1 LPLDASN
8 RTVVK
13 ATYGW
18 FNYAT
23 QANYADAYN
32 NNASAAT
39 TYRWND
45 LNGNRDYDDGEFG
58 TFVTA
63 TGASQAAV
71 NPDLKQPR
79 THEIT
84 TSLERQIASNFSAR
98 ASYVYRR
105 EVDRYQNVN
114 VLRPY
119 EAYSIA
125 IPNTDPG
132 PDGVIG
138 TSDDGGPL
146 TYYEYTSA
154 YAGAAFIQD
163 VDLNLPGYENSYHNI
178 EFAAQKRLSNKW
190 QLVTS
195 VLATHVDQWRTGVPE
210 TPNEEFFYPKTQYW
224 EWSYKLAGSYDLPYQ
239 IQLAGTFTSQS
250 GGVWA
255 RDARFTTG
263 LVRSTALVL
272 LMEDPA
278 ANRLPTQNLLNLRVE
293 KRQKLGPGTASFQF
307 DLFNVTNTNSELGV
321 TTRSG
326 ASFGQITSIIPPR
339 VVRLGVSYTF

>member
-1 LPLDASN
+1 M
-8 RTVVK
+8 
-13 ATYGW
+13 
-18 FNYAT
+18 
-23 QANYADAYN
+23 
-32 NNASAAT
+32 
-39 TYRWND
+39 
-45 LNGNRDYDDGEFG
+45 
-58 TFVTA
+58 
-63 TGASQAAV
+63 
-71 NPDLKQPR
+71 
-79 THEIT
+79 
-84 TSLERQIASNFSAR
+84 
-98 ASYVYRR
+98 
-105 EVDRYQNVN
+105 
-114 VLRPY
+114 LRPY

-132 PDGVIG
+132 PDGVVG
-138 TSDDGGPL
+138 TSDDGGPV
-146 TYYEYTSA
+146 TYYEYTAA
-154 YAGAAFIQD
+154 YAGAAFIQN
-163 VDLNLPGYENSYHNI
+163 VDLNLPGYDNSYHNV

-195 VLATHVDQWRTGVPE
+195 VLATHIDQWRTGVPE
-210 TPNEEFFYPKTQYW
+210 DPNEESFYPKSQYW

-239 IQLAGTFTSQS
+239 IQVAGTFTSQS
-250 GGVWA
+250 GAVWA

-272 LMEDPA
+272 QMEDSA

-307 DLFNVTNTNSELGV
+307 DLFNVTNTNAELGV